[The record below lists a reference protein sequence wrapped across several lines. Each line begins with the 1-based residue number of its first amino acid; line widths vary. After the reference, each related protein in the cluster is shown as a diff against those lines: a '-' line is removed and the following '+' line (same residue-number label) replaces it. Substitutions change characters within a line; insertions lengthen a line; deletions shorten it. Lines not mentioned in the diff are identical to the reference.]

1 MSSRFSIDRMSEN
14 DREKVLGLLLNSF
27 FQDEPLAK
35 QLQLGKP
42 IEFAENIFN
51 DALKDQCSFVVY
63 DHQTKDLVAIC
74 LNT

>member
-1 MSSRFSIDRMSEN
+1 MCEN
-14 DREKVLGLLLNSF
+14 DRANVLSLLLNSF

-35 QLQLGKP
+35 HLQLGKP

-63 DHQTKDLVAIC
+63 DNQTKDLVAIC